1 MRCHSFLLVEGANAV
16 LRDDVIR
23 SGSVRCDGGELEG
36 GLLFWCE
43 YGRLGVSQMAV
54 VGLYSVLSLRN
65 VPQTAISR

>member
-54 VGLYSVLSLRN
+54 VGL
-65 VPQTAISR
+65 

>member
-1 MRCHSFLLVEGANAV
+1 M

-23 SGSVRCDGGELEG
+23 TGCVRCDGGELEG

-54 VGLYSVLSLRN
+54 VGLYSVLSLRKI
-65 VPQTAISR
+65 PKTTISR